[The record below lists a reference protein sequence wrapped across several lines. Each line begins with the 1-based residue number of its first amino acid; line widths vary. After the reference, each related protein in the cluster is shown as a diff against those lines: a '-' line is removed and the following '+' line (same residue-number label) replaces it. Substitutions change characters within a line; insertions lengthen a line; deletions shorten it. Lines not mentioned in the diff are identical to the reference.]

1 MKDRQR
7 VEGLALALSLFFLR
21 EEKGQKSSR
30 PAARIPSLSLSPPSP
45 YLIKILLKMPPLPHD
60 SGSSRLEINAANN
73 AELYA
78 NAQNILSIIY
88 DARPKNTVSLYD
100 PK

>member
-21 EEKGQKSSR
+21 EEKGQKNSR

-45 YLIKILLKMPPLPHD
+45 CLIKMLLKMPPLPYD
-60 SGSSRLEINAANN
+60 SGSSRLEINTANN
-73 AELYA
+73 AKLYT
-78 NAQNILSIIY
+78 N
-88 DARPKNTVSLYD
+88 V
-100 PK
+100 